1 MKTFIATTIALLFM
15 GTLASSHEIEI
26 RAMDDDGNPIG
37 GASAVISFMRSGN
50 GNSKVYRGATGEDG
64 VFSARDQIIVGAF
77 VKVTKPGFYESVIES
92 GFDDE
97 DHKLDVIMRRIEAP
111 VPLVVREVE
120 LAVPNTEVLI
130 GFDFTIGDW
139 VQPFGKGS
147 VADIKIEF
155 SKIMN
160 GLDYTGEKLEKVLE
174 MSKRAA
180 AARGEE
186 WTESDFYRRVGKWDA
201 TLKVTFPTADGGVV
215 ELGEGFLPYC
225 GLTMPHLAPE
235 EGYGE
240 SLELEASTYDSSKIS
255 YTQTPLFLRTR
266 VEKRGEEIVR
276 AHYVKLPGGISVD
289 ARGSLKFRYY
299 FNPRENDRNLEFDP
313 NRNLAE
319 DQDRR
324 FDP

>member
-1 MKTFIATTIALLFM
+1 MKAFIATTIALLLM
-15 GTLASSHEIEI
+15 AALSHSHEIEI
-26 RAMDDDGNPIG
+26 RAMDDGGNPIA
-37 GASAVISFMRSGN
+37 GASAVISFMRPGN
-50 GNSKVYRGATGEDG
+50 GNSKVYRGATGEEG
-64 VFSARDQIIVGAF
+64 MFSARDQISIGAF
-77 VKVTKPGFYESVIES
+77 VKVTKAGFYESVIES

-120 LAVPNTEVLI
+120 LAFPDTKEFI
-130 GFDFTIGDW
+130 GFDFAAGDW
-139 VQPFGKGS
+139 LPPFGKGS
-147 VADIKIEF
+147 VADIEVEF
-155 SKIMN
+155 SKVMN
-160 GLDYTGEKLEKVLE
+160 GLDYTGEKLERVLE

-186 WTESDFYRRVGKWDA
+186 WTESDFHRRVGKWDA
-201 TLKVTFPTADGGVV
+201 TLKVTFPTIDGGVV
-215 ELGEGFLPYC
+215 ELDEGFVPYC

-235 EGYGE
+235 GGYGE
-240 SLELEASTYDSSKIS
+240 SLEIEASTYDSSKIS
-255 YTQTPLFLRTR
+255 YTQAPLLLRTR

-276 AHYVKLPGGISVD
+276 AHYAKLPDGIGLD

-299 FNPRENDRNLEFDP
+299 FNPRVNDRNLEFDP

>member
-64 VFSARDQIIVGAF
+64 VFSARDQIIIGAF

-139 VQPFGKGS
+139 VQPFGGGAI
-147 VADIKIEF
+147 ADFQIDFRNVFVGYRYSGKKWEQIKKVNSNLDEA
-155 SKIMN
+155 
-160 GLDYTGEKLEKVLE
+160 GLKK
-174 MSKRAA
+174 
-180 AARGEE
+180 
-186 WTESDFYRRVGKWDA
+186 FYGKWDA

-225 GLTMPHLAPE
+225 GLTMPHLAPKG
-235 EGYGE
+235 GYGE
-240 SLELEASTYDSSKIS
+240 SLELEASTYDSSRIS